1 MLPAPIPLWPDIEQ
15 TEPGTPSLAPIAGDP
30 DVSMPE
36 LRERLAYYERFDSLI
51 ADTVRRSA
59 DLFRTA
65 YEERHRAVAIHPE
78 GELEAALI
86 EAARRSEE
94 QREEIHLLLAELLED
109 AGQVQRQVDQLLERV
124 ADAVVRTA
132 PRPGTPRSR

>member
-1 MLPAPIPLWPDIEQ
+1 M
-15 TEPGTPSLAPIAGDP
+15 PIAGDP
-30 DVSMPE
+30 EASNAQ

-65 YEERHRAVAIHPE
+65 YEERHRATPILPD

-94 QREEIHLLLAELLED
+94 QREELHMLLSELLEE

-124 ADAVVRTA
+124 ADAVLRTA
-132 PRPGTPRSR
+132 PRPGSSGSR